1 MANPPAV
8 VKLALESV
16 CELLNESA
24 TDWKA
29 IRGILV
35 KDSFISSIV
44 NLETDKITY
53 AILSL
58 SRTHIFTNTHRIQT
72 HSSVLIRYRTVHI
85 IIAYINMY
93 ITQLN
98 NN

>member
-53 AILSL
+53 ATLFLCHHDIIQ
-58 SRTHIFTNTHRIQT
+58 HFTHRILTSERAMRCLLSKT
-72 HSSVLIRYRTVHI
+72 HSMGLSILII
-85 IIAYINMY
+85 
-93 ITQLN
+93 
-98 NN
+98 

>member
-53 AILSL
+53 AIISF
-58 SRTHIFTNTHRIQT
+58 SHTHTPTINTQN
-72 HSSVLIRYRTVHI
+72 SVSFKCPNSISYRSHHYCI
-85 IIAYINMY
+85 YKY
-93 ITQLN
+93 IT
-98 NN
+98 

>member
-53 AILSL
+53 ATLNISIC
-58 SRTHIFTNTHRIQT
+58 H
-72 HSSVLIRYRTVHI
+72 LISDI
-85 IIAYINMY
+85 YIY
-93 ITQLN
+93 SHHFITFIT
-98 NN
+98 

>member
-53 AILSL
+53 ATLSL
-58 SRTHIFTNTHRIQT
+58 SSITLILQHFI
-72 HSSVLIRYRTVHI
+72 SV
-85 IIAYINMY
+85 
-93 ITQLN
+93 
-98 NN
+98 